1 MTRAPDSFR
10 HRRQGADSARHAKLC
25 NPFLPE
31 GDRGR
36 RDNRAAGRELG
47 VPEGS

>member
-1 MTRAPDSFR
+1 MTQGIARN
-10 HRRQGADSARHAKLC
+10 RRQGADSASHAKLC

-36 RDNRAAGRELG
+36 RGHRAQGRE
-47 VPEGS
+47 PSAEEGS

>member
-1 MTRAPDSFR
+1 MTRALAILR
-10 HRRQGADSARHAKLC
+10 HRRQGADSASQAKLC

-36 RDNRAAGRELG
+36 RAQGPELC

>member
-1 MTRAPDSFR
+1 MTGRVTR
-10 HRRQGADSARHAKLC
+10 CRRQGADSASHAKLC

-36 RDNRAAGRELG
+36 RGNRAQGRE
-47 VPEGS
+47 PSAEEGS

>member
-1 MTRAPDSFR
+1 MTQGIARN
-10 HRRQGADSARHAKLC
+10 RRQGADSASYAKLC

-36 RDNRAAGRELG
+36 RTNSAQGREPGL
-47 VPEGS
+47 PEGS